1 MADFTAAQLENAFN
15 SALAYFMD
23 KGNVL
28 DQSIQDKPLMQ
39 FLESNS
45 KSFPG
50 GNRAIERRVVGDYT
64 TTLMGYVNDDTVTY
78 GNPTNTKV
86 ISYPWKELHAGIKVP
101 FTELK
106 IDGISVTDSAMG
118 KSTSDHSGADVQ
130 RLAGIFENKLAD
142 MAEGYARD
150 FNTMLWRDGTQDA
163 KQIPGILS
171 FILNDPTSAT
181 IVAGIDQSTNTWWR
195 NVAELSIVTTTPSD
209 MNISNA
215 LQTNW
220 RTLRKFGGK
229 PTRGFAG
236 SDFLEAYEKEVR
248 SKGTLTQTGFTGKQD
263 TSVGEFGF
271 KGCTFEYDPTLDDLG
286 RAKYLY
292 VIDPKTI
299 NLMPMQGED
308 RKVHNPARPEDK
320 YVLYRA
326 MTYTGGL
333 CCWKRNANAVFSI
346 A

>member
-1 MADFTAAQLENAFN
+1 MAEFTAQQLENAFN
-15 SALAYFMD
+15 SALSYFMD

-28 DQSIQDKPLMQ
+28 DQSIQDKPLMRW
-39 FLESNS
+39 LEGMS

-50 GNRAIERRVVGDYT
+50 GNRTIERRIVGDYT
-64 TTLMGYVNDDTVTY
+64 TTLMGYVNDDTVSY
-78 GNPTNTKV
+78 GNPTNVKV
-86 ISYPWKELHAGIKVP
+86 ISFPWKELHVGMKVP

-106 IDGISVTDSAMG
+106 VDGISVTDSATG
-118 KSTSDHSGADVQ
+118 KNTSDHSGADVQ

-150 FNTMLWRDGTQDA
+150 FNLMLWKDGTQDS

-171 FILNDPTSAT
+171 FILDDPTSAT
-181 IVAGIDQSTNTWWR
+181 IVAGIDQASNTWWR
-195 NVAELSIVTTTPSD
+195 NYRSLGIVTTTPSD

-215 LQTNW
+215 LQVG
-220 RTLRKFGGK
+220 LRQMRRYGGK
-229 PTRGFAG
+229 PRRGFAG
-236 SDFLEAYEKEVR
+236 SDFLTAFEKEFR
-248 SKGTLTQTGFTGKQD
+248 SKGTITLDGWTGTQD
-263 TSVGEFGF
+263 SSVGDISF
-271 KGCTFEYDPTLDDLG
+271 KKIPIDYDPTLDDLG
-286 RAKYLY
+286 RSKYLY
-292 VIDPKTI
+292 LFDPSTI

-333 CCWKRNANAVFSI
+333 CCWKRNANGVFSI

>member
-1 MADFTAAQLENAFN
+1 MADFSAAQLENAFN
-15 SALAYFMD
+15 SALSYFMD
-23 KGNVL
+23 KGNTL
-28 DQSIQDKPLMQ
+28 DQSIQDKPLMKW
-39 FLESNS
+39 LESGS

-64 TTLMGYVNDDTVTY
+64 TTLMGYVNDDTVSY

-86 ISYPWKELHAGIKVP
+86 ITYPWKELHAGIKVP

-106 IDGISVTDSAMG
+106 IDGITVSDSTTG

-171 FILNDPTSAT
+171 FILDDPTSAT
-181 IVAGIDQSTNTWWR
+181 IVAGIDQSVNTWWR
-195 NVAELSIVTTTPSD
+195 NVAALNIVTTTPSD
-209 MNISNA
+209 MNISNT
-215 LQTNW
+215 LQTRW
-220 RTLRKFGGK
+220 RTLRKFGGR

-236 SDFLEAYEKEVR
+236 SSFLEAYEKEVR
-248 SKGTLTQTGFTGKQD
+248 SKGQLSQTGFTGKQD

-271 KGCTFEYDPTLDDLG
+271 KECVFEYDPTLDDLG
-286 RAKYLY
+286 RSKYLY
-292 VIDPKTI
+292 VFDPKTI
-299 NLMPMQGED
+299 QLMPMQGED

-333 CCWKRNANAVFSI
+333 CCWKRNANGVFSI